1 MVYADDQFVNQHTVA
16 KNFEELNIP
25 EKLITFSNG
34 QDVLE
39 YFEKVVEKVI
49 EGDDLDRAKRPV

>member
-1 MVYADDQFVNQHTVA
+1 MVYADDQYVNQHTVA
-16 KNFEELNIP
+16 KNFEELKIP

-39 YFEKVVEKVI
+39 YFENIVKKVTD
-49 EGDDLDRAKRPV
+49 GDFDPAELPV